1 MSGGSSSVKKAM
13 ALAKL
18 EKPKLVS
25 CGARKRERSVMVTGG
40 AGVNLFTTSTWM
52 PSFEAT
58 LLMTSGDM
66 ASLPPALFTA
76 TAADAVLLPGG
87 LGAREAPANVTIILY
102 KCSFVKQ
109 DMMTRAENDRVKQ
122 ITEITNRS
130 RFAESYF
137 VLRVVAASVPGK
149 CSTTSHLLL
158 PSLSW
163 STSTR
168 SVVSECY
175 PLPGQK
181 ETNQIQLINQ
191 WPLIKK
197 SINRR

>member
-1 MSGGSSSVKKAM
+1 
-13 ALAKL
+13 
-18 EKPKLVS
+18 
-25 CGARKRERSVMVTGG
+25 
-40 AGVNLFTTSTWM
+40 M

-66 ASLPPALFTA
+66 ASLPQALFTA

-87 LGAREAPANVTIILY
+87 LGAREAPAKVTIILY
-102 KCSFVKQ
+102 KPSFVKQ
-109 DMMTRAENDRVKQ
+109 DMMTRAENNRVKL
-122 ITEITNRS
+122 ITETANRS
-130 RFAESYF
+130 RSAESYF
-137 VLRVVAASVPGK
+137 VLRVAASVPGK
-149 CSTTSHLLL
+149 CSTTSHPLL

-163 STSTR
+163 SASTR
-168 SVVSECY
+168 SVVSERC

-197 SINRR
+197 SINQR